1 MTVSITRAWT
11 SRPSRPG
18 ARAARSVA
26 GWALAALLALAVLL
40 LAASPARATEIA
52 ALSAERGSE
61 GVVLSAQ
68 IRLDIP
74 GQLDDALQKGIPLFF
89 VAEATV
95 LRDRWYW
102 TDKEVARATRYLRLA
117 YHPLTRRWRLLV
129 SSAPITNAGGVLG
142 QSFESREEALAAV
155 QRIAGWKIAE
165 GPEID
170 GAPRYTVTLR
180 FRLDLTQLPR
190 PVQIGGFGQEEGS
203 LEASRTLRLN
213 PEPAR

>member
-18 ARAARSVA
+18 DCAARSGAWRAV
-26 GWALAALLALAVLL
+26 AALLALALLL
-40 LAASPARATEIA
+40 LAAWPARATEIA

-102 TDKEVARATRYLRLA
+102 TDNEVARATRYLRLA
-117 YHPLTRRWRLLV
+117 YHPLPRRWRLLV
-129 SSAPITNAGGVLG
+129 SSAPITNAGGALG
-142 QSFESREEALAAV
+142 QSFESREEAFAAV

-165 GPEID
+165 STEID
-170 GAPRYTVTLR
+170 GAPRYAVTLR

-190 PVQIGGFGQEEGS
+190 PVQIGGLGQEEAS
-203 LEASRTLRLN
+203 LEATRTLRLN